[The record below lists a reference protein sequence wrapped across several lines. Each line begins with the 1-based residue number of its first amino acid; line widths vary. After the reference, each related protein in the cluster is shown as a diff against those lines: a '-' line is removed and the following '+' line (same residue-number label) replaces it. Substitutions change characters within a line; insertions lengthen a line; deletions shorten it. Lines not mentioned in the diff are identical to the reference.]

1 MKPEKESRKL
11 LSITRSKAKMYEFS
25 IPEEYHIDIQEDPVK
40 LFTLAIGLLGEL
52 SARTN
57 SNNLDPDALSE
68 LRKSLLFSAGFFDAY
83 LQSRLLDDYKPYL
96 LLLGSASYYLC
107 DLPGS
112 SIVLAKG
119 INGELTDLDS
129 LGLGSLLHWLLR
141 RDFTNP
147 IDSPDGLYGEAIQG
161 VSNLP
166 LALRQVPIR
175 EDENITGYVDL
186 VSERAYKYKPG
197 EPSDLI
203 PIPDDMAERKE
214 GARTVLL
221 ETIADFNDD
230 ILEQL
235 LEDIIPEKTA
245 VYQDLAKD
253 LTEGL
258 VVPVLLGAG
267 EQNSGVTR
275 LLKLL
280 RHEVPQPAET
290 AARHGIEAAGDTLA
304 QVFKTSFMAHVG
316 KMSLARV
323 WRGTVKDGMTLN
335 DDRISGLFHMQGQ
348 HSEKINSAGV
358 GEVVAIGRM
367 DEINTG
373 DVLTPSGDSDVDLG
387 WSEPVTPVY
396 ALAVEAQSR
405 GDEVKLSSA
414 LTKLAEED
422 PSLAREQ
429 NSDTH
434 ELLLWGQGDMH
445 LQVAFERLANKYN
458 LLINKRSPQVAYKES
473 IRKAVSQHARFKH
486 QTGGHG
492 QFGDVHLDIKP
503 LPRGSGFNFEQTITG
518 GAVPRQ
524 YIPAVE
530 AGVKDFLSR
539 GPLGFPTVDI
549 AVTLTDGAFHAV
561 DSSEQAFKQAA
572 RLAMTEGMAKCA
584 PVLLEPI
591 FVVRISAPSE
601 FTSKVQRLI
610 SGRRGQFLGFDAK
623 LGWKGWDEISA
634 NMPQSEIQDLINELR
649 SLTVGVGTFTYEF
662 DHLQEFTGREAEQV
676 VENRQAEATQQ

>member
-1 MKPEKESRKL
+1 MALVGSY
-11 LSITRSKAKMYEFS
+11 LSGKTSLME
-25 IPEEYHIDIQEDPVK
+25 
-40 LFTLAIGLLGEL
+40 
-52 SARTN
+52 
-57 SNNLDPDALSE
+57 
-68 LRKSLLFSAGFFDAY
+68 SLLYVCEAVPRKGTVKEGNTVGDWSPEARSRQISTEVTVASAEFLGDHWTF
-83 LQSRLLDDYKPYL
+83 LD
-96 LLLGSASYYLC
+96 C
-107 DLPGS
+107 PGS
-112 SIVLAKG
+112 IELVQEYQNALMAVDAVVVVCEPEIEKTTILAPIIKFIQDHDIPHILFINKMDTATVRVRDLMEALQG
-119 INGELTDLDS
+119 IS
-129 LGLGSLLHWLLR
+129 SR
-141 RDFTNP
+141 
-147 IDSPDGLYGEAIQG
+147 
-161 VSNLP
+161 P

-175 EDENITGYVDL
+175 EGENITGYVDL

-203 PIPDDMAERKE
+203 PVPDDMTERKD
-214 GARTVLL
+214 GARTELL
-221 ETIADFNDD
+221 EIIADFNDD

-235 LEDIIPEKTA
+235 LDDIIPEKTA
-245 VYQDLAKD
+245 VYKDLAKD

-258 VVPVLLGAG
+258 IVPVLLGAG

-280 RHEVPQPAET
+280 RHEVPQPSDT
-290 AARHGIEAAGDTLA
+290 AARHGIEAGDTLA

-335 DDRISGLFHMQGQ
+335 GDRVSGLFHMQGQ
-348 HSEKINSAGV
+348 HSEKIDSAGV
-358 GEVVAIGRM
+358 GEVVALGRM
-367 DEINTG
+367 DGINTG
-373 DVLTPSGDSDVDLG
+373 DVLTPSGEAAVDLG
-387 WSEPVTPVY
+387 WSESIPPVY

-405 GDEVKLSSA
+405 SDEVKLSSA

-429 NSDTH
+429 NADTN

-445 LQVAFERLANKYN
+445 LQLAFERLANKYN
-458 LLINKRSPQVAYKES
+458 LKINKRQPQVAYKES

-503 LPRGSGFNFEQTITG
+503 LPRGSGFNFDQTISG

-524 YIPAVE
+524 YFPAVE
-530 AGVKDFLSR
+530 AGVKDFLSK

-591 FVVRISAPSE
+591 YVVRISAPSE

-623 LGWKGWDEISA
+623 PGWKGWDEISA

-662 DHLQEFTGREAEQV
+662 DHLQEFTGKQAEQV
-676 VENRQAEATQQ
+676 IEDRQAARAHP

>member
-1 MKPEKESRKL
+1 MALVGSYLSGKTSLMESMLYVCGAVPRKGTVKESNTIGDW
-11 LSITRSKAKMYEFS
+11 SPEARSRQISTEVTVASAEF
-25 IPEEYHIDIQEDPVK
+25 
-40 LFTLAIGLLGEL
+40 LGDHW
-52 SARTN
+52 TF
-57 SNNLDPDALSE
+57 LD
-68 LRKSLLFSAGFFDAY
+68 
-83 LQSRLLDDYKPYL
+83 
-96 LLLGSASYYLC
+96 C
-107 DLPGS
+107 PGS
-112 SIVLAKG
+112 IELVQEYQNALMAVDAAIVVCEPEIEKATVMAPIIKFIQDHDIPHILFINKMDHATVRVRDLMEALQG
-119 INGELTDLDS
+119 I
-129 LGLGSLLHWLLR
+129 
-141 RDFTNP
+141 
-147 IDSPDGLYGEAIQG
+147 
-161 VSNLP
+161 SNLP

-175 EDENITGYVDL
+175 EGEDITGYVDL

-203 PIPDDMAERKE
+203 PIPDDMTERKD
-214 GARTVLL
+214 GARTELL
-221 ETIADFNDD
+221 ETIADFNDE

-253 LTEGL
+253 LTQGL
-258 VVPVLLGAG
+258 IVPVLLGAG

-280 RHEVPQPAET
+280 RHEVPPPSET
-290 AARHGIEAAGDTLA
+290 AARHGIIAAGDTLA
-304 QVFKTSFMAHVG
+304 QVFKTSFLAHVG
-316 KMSLARV
+316 KMSLARI
-323 WRGTVKDGMTLN
+323 WRGTVKDSMTLN
-335 DDRISGLFHMQGQ
+335 GDRVSGLFRVQGQ
-348 HSEKINSAGV
+348 HSEKIDSAGI
-358 GEVVAIGRM
+358 GEVVALGRM

-373 DVLTPSGDSDVDLG
+373 DVLTPSGEADEDLS
-387 WSEPVTPVY
+387 WSESITPVY
-396 ALAVEAQSR
+396 ALAVEAQSH
-405 GDEVKLSSA
+405 GDEVKLSTA

-429 NSDTH
+429 NADTN

-445 LQVAFERLANKYN
+445 LQLAFERLANKYN
-458 LLINKRSPQVAYKES
+458 LKINKQRPQVAYKES

-503 LPRGSGFNFEQTITG
+503 LPRGSGFNFDQTISG
-518 GAVPRQ
+518 GSVPRQ

-530 AGVKDFLSR
+530 AGVKDFLNK

-591 FVVRISAPSE
+591 YLVRISAPSE

-662 DHLQEFTGREAEQV
+662 DHLQEFTGREADQV
-676 VENRQAEATQQ
+676 IEDRQAASSQH